1 MLVLMGQKPLLITVM
16 ILGVLSTTTRYTS
29 DARGW
34 SALINDNYGISAQTD
49 GSRLCEEIEI
59 CYFFTSDTV
68 FLIYCDDWMSYI
80 GKNRFF

>member
-34 SALINDNYGISAQTD
+34 SALMTITVSPHRQTEVDKVKVKVKITLLCLIHFYIYIS
-49 GSRLCEEIEI
+49 LK
-59 CYFFTSDTV
+59 YNKV
-68 FLIYCDDWMSYI
+68 
-80 GKNRFF
+80 